1 MKFTK
6 ASVAALQLPARKT
19 DQFFWD
25 DATPGF
31 GVRLRGTKRTWIAQ
45 MRVHGRTQR
54 LALGDVS
61 QIELEPARSAAKRF
75 FAEST
80 LGKDPAAQRAQARAQ
95 AANTVG
101 IIIEQY
107 LADREEV
114 ARPNTMRNLRRY
126 LRQLFAPLHGQPI
139 DSVTRRDVT
148 DELNRLKKENGA
160 CTAKEARAALSAFF
174 TWALKAGIATGE
186 SNPVTLTNDPNPG
199 AKPRDRVLA
208 PAEIRAIWRALPDA
222 PFGQLVRLCFYTG
235 CRRSEIGDLEW
246 SEIDFTKALLTI
258 PGDKM
263 KGRRQHRLPLVPE
276 AIEILRVMPRYEGN
290 PFVFGGRHGFT
301 TFSYFQTA
309 LTSCLVATGEVT
321 EPWSLH
327 DIRRT
332 VRSELGDL
340 GVEPWI
346 GEQILAHHRG
356 GIEGVYNWA
365 KLEKQMRQA
374 LELWADRLHGI
385 VESAETNVVPMKM
398 PA

>member
-6 ASVAALQLPARKT
+6 ASVAALQLPAGKT
-19 DQFFWD
+19 DHFFWD

-54 LALGDVS
+54 LALGNVS

-80 LGKDPAAQRAQARAQ
+80 LGKDPAKERAKAREA

-101 IIIEQY
+101 VVIEKY
-107 LADREEV
+107 LAAREEV
-114 ARPNTMRNLRRY
+114 ARPNTMRNLNRY
-126 LRQLFAPLHGQPI
+126 LRKLFVPMHGRPI
-139 DSVTRRDVT
+139 ESVTRREVA
-148 DELNRLKKENGA
+148 DELNRISKENGK
-160 CTAKEARAALSAFF
+160 CTAKEARAALSACW
-174 TWALKAGIATGE
+174 TWALKEGIAGE
-186 SNPVTLTNDPNPG
+186 SNPVAFTNDPNPG
-199 AKPRDRVLA
+199 AKPRERVLA
-208 PAEIRAIWRALPDA
+208 PSEIRAIWRALPDL
-222 PFGQLVRLCFYTG
+222 PFGQLVRLCFYTA

-246 SEIDFTKALLTI
+246 SEVDFGKALLTI
-258 PGDKM
+258 PGKKM
-263 KGRRQHRLPLVPE
+263 KGRHEHRLPLVPE
-276 AIEILRVMPRYEGN
+276 AIEILRAMPRFEGN

-309 LTSCLVATGEVT
+309 LTSCLAATGEVT
-321 EPWSLH
+321 EQWSLH

-340 GVEPWI
+340 GVEPWV
-346 GEQILAHHRG
+346 GETILAHHRG
-356 GIEGVYNWA
+356 GIEGVYNQA

-374 LELWADRLHGI
+374 LELWADRLRAI
-385 VESAETNVVPMKM
+385 VEGKEASGELA
-398 PA
+398 A